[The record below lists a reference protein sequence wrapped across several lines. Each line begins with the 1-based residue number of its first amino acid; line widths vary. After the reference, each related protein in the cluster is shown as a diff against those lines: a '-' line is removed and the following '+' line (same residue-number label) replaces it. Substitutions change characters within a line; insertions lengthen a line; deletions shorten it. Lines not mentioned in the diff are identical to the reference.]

1 MDGYEVRGLPGVCTM
16 PGWKDRGRLSSSK
29 RYTYPI
35 DASPAPRHAG
45 ETSLIA
51 LTYVLVHASSVWY
64 TSARRSRSQLR
75 QELLVQLRDFLLRG
89 RARGPADDQP
99 LRVALGRLG
108 DDMEVDVID
117 DLECCRPPQVYKL
130 GSSSESGR
138 EGAVRT

>member
-1 MDGYEVRGLPGVCTM
+1 M
-16 PGWKDRGRLSSSK
+16 
-29 RYTYPI
+29 
-35 DASPAPRHAG
+35 
-45 ETSLIA
+45 
-51 LTYVLVHASSVWY
+51 
-64 TSARRSRSQLR
+64 
-75 QELLVQLRDFLLRG
+75 QLRDFLLRG